1 MELIGK
7 GAEANLYLEQDR
19 LIKHRV
25 KKEYRIEVL
34 DERLRRARTKREAKL
49 LKKSRRSGIPVP
61 NVYDV
66 DFKDNKIVMEF
77 IDAKLVYDYLQSAKK
92 SAIVNISKKIGE
104 LIARL
109 HDSDIIHNDLT
120 TSNMLLKD
128 DKIYL
133 IDFGLGMT
141 SIRIEDKAM
150 DLVVLHKSLMS
161 AYPAIA
167 DMLWTGIRGG
177 YENHSSHREVLMRVE
192 KIEQRVRYVKK
203 D

>member
-1 MELIGK
+1 MKLVGK
-7 GAEANLYLEQDR
+7 GAEANLYLEKDR
-19 LIKHRV
+19 LIKHRI
-25 KKEYRIEVL
+25 KKEYRIGVL
-34 DERLRRARTKREAKL
+34 DERLRRSRTKREAKL
-49 LKKSRRSGIPVP
+49 LKRSKRSGIPVP

-66 DFKDNKIVMEF
+66 NFKDNKIVMEF
-77 IDAKLVYDYLQSAKK
+77 IDAELVYDYLQSAKK

-109 HDSDIIHNDLT
+109 HDSNIIHNDLT

-128 DKIYL
+128 DEIYL

-141 SIRIEDKAM
+141 STRIEDKAM

-161 AYPAIA
+161 AYPAMV
-167 DMLWTGIRGG
+167 DMLWIGIRGG
-177 YENHSSHREVLMRVE
+177 YENYLSQREVWKRVE